1 MSYTKGPWTF
11 RPNPCECHDCSA
23 SHWIDGPPDA
33 PGATIGK
40 PIAEV
45 REYHKGE
52 SEANAR
58 LIAAAPDLADALE
71 ALLKAYDG
79 TEGACYVHNDPR
91 QSASCGEHDL
101 YLNAAGLCP
110 HQVAREVLRK
120 ARGGA

>member
-11 RPNPCECHDCSA
+11 RPNPCECNDCSA

-45 REYHKGE
+45 REYYKGE

-71 ALLKAYDG
+71 NLRLCADRVNSLQHAG
-79 TEGACYVHNDPR
+79 NRIDP
-91 QSASCGEHDL
+91 SDWSDL
-101 YLNAAGLCP
+101 YAAQNA
-110 HQVAREVLRK
+110 AREVLRK

>member
-1 MSYTKGPWTF
+1 MSRHTPGPWTF
-11 RPNPCECHDCSA
+11 RPNPCECNDCTA

-33 PGATIGK
+33 PGATLGK

-58 LIAAAPDLADALE
+58 LIAAAPELFEAVRALVFLVKESGFRSGLTEEAFDA
-71 ALLKAYDG
+71 ALVSG
-79 TEGACYVHNDPR
+79 I
-91 QSASCGEHDL
+91 
-101 YLNAAGLCP
+101 AAI
-110 HQVAREVLRK
+110 EK